1 MKIRFLYV
9 IILFCVLLA
18 GFNTV
23 AQTSKKESHIE
34 VSLRMIGHQV
44 LLYHSDSNSRVLP
57 IEKFDSYY
65 KIPLAGKFE
74 FKPEQLVD
82 IVDSV
87 VLATNLANRYIVEIE
102 DCTTKKI
109 VYSYEFTQKE
119 KSDIVPCGQR
129 PQPISC
135 YSILFTIIDADELI
149 LEGKQEPA
157 RANTVIIL
165 LMVFIGALIVLGV
178 VYLSKMKRSKHK
190 SNEDHIQLGAF
201 AFDLKNLELI
211 QEKTTIEL
219 TSKEA
224 DLLHLLYG
232 SVNNTVERD
241 DILKAVWGDEGDYIG
256 RTLDVFIS
264 KLRKKL
270 QTDPNIK
277 IMNIRGVGYKLIINT
292 P

>member
-1 MKIRFLYV
+1 M
-9 IILFCVLLA
+9 LLA
-18 GFNTV
+18 VFN
-23 AQTSKKESHIE
+23 AMSQTSKEESHIE
-34 VSLRMIGHQV
+34 VSLRMIGHQI
-44 LLYHSDSNSRVLP
+44 LLSHSDSNSRVLP
-57 IEKFDSYY
+57 IEKHDSYY
-65 KIPLAGKFE
+65 KIPLAGKFG

-82 IVDSV
+82 IIDRV
-87 VLATNLANRYIVEIE
+87 VLSTNLANRYIVEIE

-119 KSDIVPCGQR
+119 KSDIVPCGER
-129 PQPISC
+129 PQPMSC
-135 YSILFTIIDADELI
+135 YSILFTILEADEIIFEEKTEPTGVNNMVILLIGCLLVCLI
-149 LEGKQEPA
+149 LGAVYFSKKRNRIQEP
-157 RANTVIIL
+157 N
-165 LMVFIGALIVLGV
+165 
-178 VYLSKMKRSKHK
+178 
-190 SNEDHIQLGAF
+190 NDHIQLGAF

-270 QTDPNIK
+270 QSDPNIK
-277 IMNIRGVGYKLIINT
+277 IMNVRGVGYKLIINT

>member
-1 MKIRFLYV
+1 M
-9 IILFCVLLA
+9 LLA
-18 GFNTV
+18 GFN
-23 AQTSKKESHIE
+23 AMSQTSKEESHIE

-44 LLYHSDSNSRVLP
+44 LLSHSDSNSRVLP
-57 IEKFDSYY
+57 IEKHDSYY
-65 KIPLAGKFE
+65 KIPLAGKFG

-82 IVDSV
+82 IIDRV
-87 VLATNLANRYIVEIE
+87 VLSTNLANRYIVEIE

-109 VYSYEFTQKE
+109 VYSYEFTPKE

-129 PQPISC
+129 PQPVSC

-165 LMVFIGALIVLGV
+165 LMVFIGVLIVLGG
-178 VYLSKMKRSKHK
+178 VYLSKKKRSKHK

-270 QTDPNIK
+270 QSDPNIK
-277 IMNIRGVGYKLIINT
+277 IMNVRGVGYKLIINT

>member
-1 MKIRFLYV
+1 MKIRFLHV

-23 AQTSKKESHIE
+23 AQTSKEESHIE

-178 VYLSKMKRSKHK
+178 VYLSKKKRSKHK

>member
-1 MKIRFLYV
+1 M
-9 IILFCVLLA
+9 LA
-18 GFNTV
+18 GFNSIS
-23 AQTSKKESHIE
+23 QTSQEESHIE

-57 IEKFDSYY
+57 IENHDSYY
-65 KIPLAGKFE
+65 RIPLAGKFE
-74 FKPEQLVD
+74 FKPEELVN
-82 IVDSV
+82 IVDKV
-87 VLATNLANRYIVEIE
+87 VLSTNLAKRYIVEVE
-102 DCTTKKI
+102 DCNTKEI
-109 VYSYEFTQKE
+109 VYSYEFTQKK
-119 KSDIVPCGQR
+119 KSDIVPCRQR
-129 PQPISC
+129 PQPMSC
-135 YSILFTIIDADELI
+135 YSILFTILEPNDLIIAQPEKPASVNSVVVILSVLI
-149 LEGKQEPA
+149 LA
-157 RANTVIIL
+157 L
-165 LMVFIGALIVLGV
+165 LVLGILFV
-178 VYLSKMKRSKHK
+178 FKRMKGEKP
-190 SNEDHIQLGAF
+190 SNNDHIQLGAF

-211 QEKTTIEL
+211 REKTTIEL

-232 SVNNTVERD
+232 SVNDTVERD
-241 DILKAVWGDEGDYIG
+241 EILKAVWGDEGDYIG